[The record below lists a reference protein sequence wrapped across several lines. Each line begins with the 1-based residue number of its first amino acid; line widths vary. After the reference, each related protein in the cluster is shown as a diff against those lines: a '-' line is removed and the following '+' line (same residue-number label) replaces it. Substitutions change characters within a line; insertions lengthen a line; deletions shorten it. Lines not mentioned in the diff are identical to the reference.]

1 VIGATVPGS
10 PQLGEG
16 FVRQLELL
24 EQLREDIVAAYQ
36 ALEEN
41 KSSQYLRR
49 CVVRAVFSFIE
60 AVIESIKW
68 ELRSSMRTEEFSQQL
83 SVREQE
89 TLGSLHVIGLRN
101 DKFFPLDQNIKRT
114 FRLAAKIW
122 QLQDFC
128 LNTDGEDFQDFLR
141 AKSARNR
148 LTHPKTVYDI
158 EVNDFDMH
166 CHTSASMWVQTEFR
180 RLFEARIATLAKYV
194 LETEREKFIEDILC
208 ESTESIK
215 N

>member
-194 LETEREKFIEDILC
+194 IETEREKFIEDILC

>member
-1 VIGATVPGS
+1 MPGS
-10 PQLGEG
+10 PKRGEG
-16 FVRQLELL
+16 FVRQHELL
-24 EQLREDIVAAYQ
+24 EQLLEDIAAAYE

-41 KSSQYLRR
+41 RSSQYLRR
-49 CVVRAVFSFIE
+49 CVVRAVFSYIE

-68 ELRSSMRTEEFSQQL
+68 ELRSSMRTEEIPQQL

-122 QLQDFC
+122 QLQDFR
-128 LNTDGEDFQDFLR
+128 LNTDGEDFQDFLS

-148 LTHPKTVYDI
+148 LAHPKTVYDI

-180 RLFEARIATLAKYV
+180 RLFVARIVALAKY
-194 LETEREKFIEDILC
+194 LPETERDKFI
-208 ESTESIK
+208 
-215 N
+215 

>member
-1 VIGATVPGS
+1 MPGS

-194 LETEREKFIEDILC
+194 IETEREKFIEDILC

>member
-1 VIGATVPGS
+1 VPGS

-194 LETEREKFIEDILC
+194 IETEREKFIEDILC